1 MNKLIII
8 LIALINFSNIISTE
22 LKDFINNGL
31 NNTPR
36 EKLNLKEY
44 LELLP
49 SGIRPEVIKR
59 VANSD
64 LENLISL
71 NKNKKKISK
80 SRMVK
85 ILNKFISSLA
95 QQIEDK
101 NLLIEYIEKDLSK
114 ILDKEIYDNWR
125 GNYKIVFDEPV
136 FLDEKKRKNFRK
148 SKSYR
153 GFYSSKDR
161 IDRRKSLKINLN
173 SLSSLLKDKHKSN
186 KNRANTALT
195 YTAKYGYT
203 DIAKLLIALRFS
215 DVNEV
220 DDKGNTALI
229 YAVKYNNPKMV
240 KALID
245 RGANINLKNNKG
257 NTALI
262 YAAKNNFIDIAK
274 ILLKNK
280 DIKVNE
286 KNSFNYTALF
296 YAVFFAYTDLVE
308 LLLEHGAD
316 KNIGALENYRIL
328 EIGSTPYIYSLLNIC
343 K

>member
-8 LIALINFSNIISTE
+8 LIALINFSEVISME
-22 LKDFINNGL
+22 SKDFSNGL

-49 SGIRPEVIKR
+49 SEIRPEVIKR

-64 LENLISL
+64 LENLISV
-71 NKNKKKISK
+71 NKSKKKISK
-80 SRMVK
+80 SRMLK

-95 QQIEDK
+95 EQVEDK

-114 ILDKEIYDNWR
+114 ILDKEIYDKWR
-125 GNYKIVFDEPV
+125 GNYKIVFDEPA
-136 FLDEKKRKNFRK
+136 FIDGKKRKNFGK

-153 GFYSSKDR
+153 GFHSNKDH
-161 IDRRKSLKINLN
+161 IDRRKSLKVNLN
-173 SLSSLLKDKHKSN
+173 SLSSLLKDRN
-186 KNRANTALT
+186 KNHKNMANTALT

-220 DDKGNTALI
+220 DNKGNTALI
-229 YAVKYNNPKMV
+229 YAVKNNNPEMV
-240 KALID
+240 KALIYREAD
-245 RGANINLKNNKG
+245 VNLKNNKG

-262 YAAKNNFIDIAK
+262 YAVKNNFIDIAK

-280 DIKVNE
+280 DINVNE
-286 KNSFNYTALF
+286 KNNFNYTALF

-316 KNIGALENYRIL
+316 KNIGALENYIIL
-328 EIGSTPYIYSLLNIC
+328 EIGSTPYIYSLLNFC